1 MTSRRVGSLRQKL
14 IDYKAAAKNEVAKEM
29 ILIGKDLRRI
39 HKDVVDDW
47 EHKPEFVASTQ
58 FEAQKINVDVKA
70 RGQYKKIWRYVD
82 EGTKPH
88 VILPRKEGGRLIF
101 RTGYSPRTLPVA
113 QAHVGTGIAS
123 GNFVSVQQVNHPGTE
138 ARDFGKQ
145 IAEDYKPEFRRRIEN
160 AFRRAA
166 RR

>member
-1 MTSRRVGSLRQKL
+1 MMGALADRLRAFQRQFH
-14 IDYKAAAKNEVAKEM
+14 IEVVNEMQEV
-29 ILIGKDLRRI
+29 GKDIRREF
-39 HKDVVDDW
+39 KGVVDDW
-47 EHKPEFVASTQ
+47 EHKPTFTSRVIERPRYIRAEVL
-58 FEAQKINVDVKA
+58 VG
-70 RGQYKKIWRYVD
+70 GQHKQIWRYVD
-82 EGTKPH
+82 EGTRPH

-101 RTGYSPRTLPVA
+101 RTGYSPRTLPIA